1 MSSDAAHRW
10 ARRRTDRPPGEGSPT
25 RAGNP
30 DTRRYGPRPRQPRS
44 PPTPEGRR
52 HTLPRS
58 ARSGSDSHSGSL
70 AYDGITAKTGRPR
83 DRKSVGEGRSV
94 AVGVDIGGGRITRK
108 KKQKRA
114 KMQ

>member
-70 AYDGITAKTGRPR
+70 AYDGIPAKNGRPSG
-83 DRKSVGEGRSV
+83 DRKSVGYGKSV
-94 AVGVDIGGGRITRK
+94 SVRVELGGRRITK
-108 KKQKRA
+108 KKK
-114 KMQ
+114 